1 MQTFLNRVNC
11 KYSWFVLALFL
22 LQAASLCAEDNIFAT
37 VLTAPPIDAPS
48 PAMVS
53 ATLYS
58 IASPIASPSAP
69 SPHRFWDS
77 KNRELFAGVTA
88 LSAADFVVTRS
99 NLRDGGRE
107 LDPVTR
113 MFGRST
119 PGLALNFS
127 LETAG
132 IVVASYLLHKTG
144 HHKLERIVSV
154 VNIGSSATA
163 VGYGLA
169 HR

>member
-1 MQTFLNRVNC
+1 MQTLLIRANC

-22 LQAASLCAEDNIFAT
+22 LQAALLCAEDNIFAT
-37 VLTAPPIDAPS
+37 VLTTPPIDAPS

-53 ATLYS
+53 GTMYS
-58 IASPIASPSAP
+58 VAPQNVP
-69 SPHRFWDS
+69 SPHGFWDS

-99 NLRDGGRE
+99 NLRNGGTE
-107 LDPVTR
+107 LNPVTR

-132 IVVASYLLHKTG
+132 IVAASYLLHETG
-144 HHKLERIVSV
+144 HHKLERIVSI

>member
-1 MQTFLNRVNC
+1 MRTSLIRVSC

-37 VLTAPPIDAPS
+37 VLTAPPIDAPL

-53 ATLYS
+53 GTLYS
-58 IASPIASPSAP
+58 IASPSTPP
-69 SPHRFWDS
+69 NGPPPHRFWDS

-99 NLRDGGRE
+99 NLRNGGRE

-119 PGLALNFS
+119 AGLALNFS

-132 IVVASYLLHKTG
+132 IVAASYLLHETG
-144 HHKLERIVSV
+144 HHKLERIVSI
-154 VNIGSSATA
+154 VNIGSSVTA

>member
-1 MQTFLNRVNC
+1 MQTFSIRISC

-22 LQAASLCAEDNIFAT
+22 PQAASLFAEDNIFAT
-37 VLTAPPIDAPS
+37 VLTTPPIDAPS
-48 PAMVS
+48 PAMIS
-53 ATLYS
+53 GTLYS
-58 IASPIASPSAP
+58 IASQNAP

-77 KNRELFAGVTA
+77 KNRELFAGVAA

-99 NLRDGGRE
+99 NLRNGGRE
-107 LDPVTR
+107 LNPVTR
-113 MFGRST
+113 MFGRSA

-132 IVVASYLLHKTG
+132 IVAASYLLHETG

-163 VGYGLA
+163 VGYDLA

>member
-1 MQTFLNRVNC
+1 MQTSFSPVNFKHIRC
-11 KYSWFVLALFL
+11 VLAVFL
-22 LQAASLCAEDNIFAT
+22 LQAASLCAQDSAVE
-37 VLTAPPIDAPS
+37 TAFKTSPFDPP
-48 PAMVS
+48 PAAIVNGP
-53 ATLYS
+53 LFS
-58 IASPIASPSAP
+58 IASQNAP
-69 SPHRFWDS
+69 SPHGFWDS
-77 KNRELFAGVTA
+77 RNRALFVGVA
-88 LSAADFVVTRS
+88 AFGAADFAVTRS
-99 NLRDGGRE
+99 NLSNGGTE
-107 LDPVTR
+107 LNPVTR

-127 LETAG
+127 LETAS
-132 IVVASYLLHKTG
+132 IVAASYLLHKTG

>member
-1 MQTFLNRVNC
+1 MQTSFSPVNI
-11 KYSWFVLALFL
+11 KHIRFVLAVFL
-22 LQAASLCAEDNIFAT
+22 LQAASLCAQDNIVAT
-37 VLTAPPIDAPS
+37 AVTTPSVDAPS
-48 PAMVS
+48 PAMVNG
-53 ATLYS
+53 TLYS
-58 IASPIASPSAP
+58 ISSQNAP
-69 SPHRFWDS
+69 SPHSFWDS
-77 KNRELFAGVTA
+77 RNRELFAGVTA
-88 LSAADFVVTRS
+88 LSAADFAVTRS
-99 NLRDGGRE
+99 NLRNGGTE
-107 LDPVTR
+107 LNPVTR
-113 MFGRST
+113 LFGRST

-132 IVVASYLLHKTG
+132 IVAASYLLHETG

>member
-53 ATLYS
+53 ATLY
-58 IASPIASPSAP
+58 PIASPSAP
-69 SPHRFWDS
+69 SPHGFWDS
-77 KNRELFAGVTA
+77 KNRKLFAGVTA

-99 NLRDGGRE
+99 NLRNGGRE
-107 LDPVTR
+107 LNPVTR
-113 MFGRST
+113 VFGRST

-132 IVVASYLLHKTG
+132 IVAASYLLHETG

>member
-1 MQTFLNRVNC
+1 MQTFLNRFNS
-11 KYSWFVLALFL
+11 KYSGFVLALFL

-37 VLTAPPIDAPS
+37 VLPAPPINAPS
-48 PAMVS
+48 AAMVS
-53 ATLYS
+53 GTLYS
-58 IASPIASPSAP
+58 IAPQNA
-69 SPHRFWDS
+69 PHRFWDS
-77 KNRELFAGVTA
+77 KNRELFAGVTV
-88 LSAADFVVTRS
+88 LSAAGS
-99 NLRDGGRE
+99 NLRNGGRE

-132 IVVASYLLHKTG
+132 VVAASYLLHETG
-144 HHKLERIVSV
+144 HHKLERMVSV

>member
-1 MQTFLNRVNC
+1 MHTISIRINC

-53 ATLYS
+53 GTLPS
-58 IASPIASPSAP
+58 ITSPSAP

-77 KNRELFAGVTA
+77 KNRKLFAGVTA

-99 NLRDGGRE
+99 NLRNGGTE

-132 IVVASYLLHKTG
+132 IVAASYLLHETG
-144 HHKLERIVSV
+144 HHKLERIVSI